1 MTEQEGLLS
10 AFVLDGKGGGNEISW
25 DDIRSWQPSIGTL
38 WVHLDRAHPESGRW
52 LREESGLDPLTC
64 EALLAEETRPRSVV
78 SGEGLMVILRG
89 VNLHPEADPEDM
101 VSIRMWVDRAR
112 VISLRTRSLM
122 AVQELRE
129 TIALNTGPKDA
140 PGLLVRIASR
150 LVDRMGPVIEG
161 LDEQVDGL
169 EEEVLTAQSY
179 ELRTT
184 LSSLRRQAIA
194 LRRYIAPQR
203 EVMAR
208 LQTEQVPWLTDLD
221 RGRLREV
228 ADRITRYVEDLDS
241 ARERASVTQEE
252 LAGRLAEQMNK
263 TMYVL
268 SLVAAVFLPLGLLT
282 GLLGINVGGIPGV
295 ESPWAFAIV
304 CVVLVGIAVVQIVV
318 FRKMKWL

>member
-1 MTEQEGLLS
+1 MTEQKGLLS
-10 AFVLDGKGGGNEISW
+10 AFVLDGNGGGREVSW
-25 DDIRSWQPSIGTL
+25 DGVRAWQPSTGVL
-38 WVHLDRAHPESGRW
+38 WIHLDRSDAESGRW
-52 LREESGLDPLTC
+52 LREESGLDPLSC
-64 EALLAEETRPRSVV
+64 EALLAEETRPRSVA
-78 SGEGLMVILRG
+78 SGQGLIVILRG

-101 VSIRMWVDRAR
+101 VSIRMWVDQSR
-112 VISLRTRSLM
+112 VISLRTRRLM
-122 AVQELRE
+122 AVQDVRE
-129 TIALNTGPKDA
+129 TIAVGNGPKDA

-150 LVDRMGPVIEG
+150 LVDRMGPVIEA
-161 LDEQVDGL
+161 LNEHVDDL

-179 ELRTT
+179 ELRTK

-203 EVMAR
+203 EAMAR
-208 LQTEQVPWLTDLD
+208 LQMEQVAWLTDLD

-228 ADRITRYVEDLDS
+228 ADHITRYVEDLDS

-252 LAGRLAEQMNK
+252 LAGHLAEQMNK

-295 ESPWAFAIV
+295 DSPWAFVIV
-304 CVVLVGIAVVQIVV
+304 CLILVGIAVAQIVM
-318 FRKMKWL
+318 FKKMKWL